1 MITKRTPSAGRFPP
15 RRSSA
20 GRWRF
25 CAAAP
30 AGRRR
35 LRPEDVAEDGA
46 EDRNEQRSYERRPE
60 PGNGQRCHGGNQ
72 IEHQRVYDQGKQP
85 EAEDVHRQGEQQ
97 DDWADEGVRD
107 PQDEGNDHGVREHGF
122 GDLQSLN
129 DQRRHVHGNGGE
141 HPAEDESCDHAAGS
155 SGMINQQSRYANTP
169 GKTPVK
175 MVVSAHPSRRSV
187 GSRLKYAPSPPRPRQ
202 AARRAFTSPTTCPG
216 RSATAAP
223 TAVSASILA
232 AAVPSLPEITA
243 PACPMRFPG
252 GAVRPAM

>member
-1 MITKRTPSAGRFPP
+1 MSMTTATRCTLPSECRQRSANVGSSCGGRLSTTKKLRSSKTRMAYDLPAPEMPVMITKRTPSAGRFPP

-20 GRWRF
+20 GRWRV

-97 DDWADEGVRD
+97 DDRADEGVRD
-107 PQDEGNDHGVREHGF
+107 PQDEGNDHGVREHP
-122 GDLQSLN
+122 Q
-129 DQRRHVHGNGGE
+129 
-141 HPAEDESCDHAAGS
+141 P
-155 SGMINQQSRYANTP
+155 
-169 GKTPVK
+169 
-175 MVVSAHPSRRSV
+175 
-187 GSRLKYAPSPPRPRQ
+187 
-202 AARRAFTSPTTCPG
+202 
-216 RSATAAP
+216 
-223 TAVSASILA
+223 
-232 AAVPSLPEITA
+232 
-243 PACPMRFPG
+243 
-252 GAVRPAM
+252 